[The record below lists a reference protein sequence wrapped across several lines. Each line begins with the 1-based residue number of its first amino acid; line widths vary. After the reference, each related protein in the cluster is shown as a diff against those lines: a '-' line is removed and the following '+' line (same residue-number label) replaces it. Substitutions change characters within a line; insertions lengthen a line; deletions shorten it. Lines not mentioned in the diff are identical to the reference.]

1 MKTDTSAITL
11 SFDLTSSSGSE
22 RAQFSI
28 GEAVIAGWTGRDA
41 EAVEKHIREL
51 EKLGI
56 QRPASTRPRARGAGN
71 SDTPLQ
77 PHVPEENFCSP
88 PGQDGNTSKTLLY
101 RSSILTFI
109 LNA

>member
-11 SFDLTSSSGSE
+11 SFDLTSSAGSE

-41 EAVEKHIREL
+41 DAVEKHIREL

-56 QRPASTRPRARGAGN
+56 QRPASTPIFYRVAAARLTTAG
-71 SDTPLQ
+71 Q
-77 PHVPEENFCSP
+77 IQVVGE
-88 PGQDGNTSKTLLY
+88 K
-101 RSSILTFI
+101 SSGEVEVILVQQSGRLWI
-109 LNA
+109 GVG